1 MIFCFAL
8 HLFLT
13 SSILLFA
20 LLLLFQET
28 YSKITRFILICNY
41 VTRIIEPL
49 ASRCAKFR
57 FQSLPPASM
66 KNRLLEIAH
75 KEHCRFS
82 VSDHGDDEIMTDGNK
97 DNENQVLDE
106 ILALS
111 KGDMRR
117 AIQTLQ
123 SAHSLA
129 GKGGV
134 IVKESISEMMGLPPT
149 NVIDSLLKLLR
160 NPELHF
166 DDMIKMV
173 WDNILLEGHS
183 AKYMISLILER
194 ITDLTENEL
203 SDLKKAGIAIRIA
216 EMDKL
221 LVDGADETLQLLA
234 LCSYIQQCFKS

>member
-1 MIFCFAL
+1 
-8 HLFLT
+8 
-13 SSILLFA
+13 
-20 LLLLFQET
+20 
-28 YSKITRFILICNY
+28 

-66 KNRLLEIAH
+66 KNRLLDIAQ

-82 VSDHGDDEIMTDGNK
+82 SSDGEDEVMTDR
-97 DNENQVLDE
+97 DHDDNQVLDE

-129 GKGGV
+129 GPKGV
-134 IVKESISEMMGLPPT
+134 ILKESISEMIGLPPIK
-149 NVIDSLLKLLR
+149 VIDSLLTLMR

-166 DDMIKMV
+166 DDMVKMV
-173 WDNILLEGHS
+173 RDNILLEGHS
-183 AKYMISLILER
+183 AKYIIALILER
-194 ITDLTENEL
+194 IMDMTQNEL
-203 SDLKKAGIAIRIA
+203 GDLQKAGIAIRIA

-221 LVDGADETLQLLA
+221 LVDGADETLQLVA
-234 LCSYIQQCFKS
+234 LCSFIQHSFKIRV